1 MAKVITIPYKPRY
14 PGVHEALE
22 AHRFAVLVAHRR
34 FGKTVLSVNH
44 LIRQA
49 ATCRRERG
57 SFAYVAPFRNQAKEI
72 AWGYLKHYTAVIP
85 GRAVNESDLS
95 LTLPNGAR
103 IRVFGADNPDAL
115 RGLYFDGVVLD
126 EVAQMKPEV
135 WGEIIQPA
143 LADRKGRA
151 LFIGTPKGVNLFS
164 ELYEQAREAM
174 NPDSDRH
181 DPAWVA
187 LCYRVDETDALDAD
201 EVARLKRELS
211 ESAWR
216 QEMLCDFSASADDVL
231 IPIDLVTEACARRVD
246 YTDVR
251 GMPVI
256 LGVDVARFGS
266 DSSVIFRRQGLQA
279 FPSVV
284 FRNLDN
290 MELADRVAAAI
301 AEHKPDAVFIDAGQG
316 QGVIDRLRHL
326 GHEVIEVP
334 FGGKALQD
342 ARFLNRRSEMWY
354 GLREWLKAGGCLPHE
369 GADSARLKSELSTPL
384 YWYDAAGKIVLEP
397 KDKIRERLGASPD
410 IADALALTFA
420 APVALPDVRWEQ
432 ADAMERDGH
441 GLLYGWRDRDVF

>member
-14 PGVHEALE
+14 PGVHETLE
-22 AHRFAVLVAHRR
+22 ARRFVVLVAHRR
-34 FGKTVLSVNH
+34 FGKTVLAVNH
-44 LIRQA
+44 LLKQA
-49 ATCRRERG
+49 ICCGRERG
-57 SFAYVAPFRNQAKEI
+57 SFAYVAPFRNQAKAV
-72 AWGYLKHYTAVIP
+72 AWDYLKHYSAPIP
-85 GRAVNESDLS
+85 GRAVNEGELS
-95 LTLPNGAR
+95 VTLPNGAR
-103 IRVFGADNPDAL
+103 LRIFGADNPDAL
-115 RGLYFDGVVLD
+115 RGLYFDAVVLD

-135 WGEIIQPA
+135 WEEIIQPA
-143 LADRKGRA
+143 LADRRGSA

-164 ELYEQAREAM
+164 ELYERARALEAQG
-174 NPDSDRH
+174 
-181 DPAWVA
+181 DPNWAA
-187 LCYRVDETDALDAD
+187 LMFRVDETDALDAD
-201 EVARLKRELS
+201 EAARLKRELS
-211 ESAWR
+211 DNAWR

-246 YTDVR
+246 YADVR

-279 FPSVV
+279 FPPVV

-290 MELADRVAAAI
+290 MELADRVAAQI
-301 AEHKPDAVFIDAGQG
+301 MEHRPHAVFIDAGQG

-334 FGGKALQD
+334 FGGKALQE

-369 GADSARLKSELSTPL
+369 GADGARLKAELSTPL
-384 YWYDAAGKIVLEP
+384 YWFDAAGKIVLEP

-432 ADAMERDGH
+432 ADATGRDGH

>member
-1 MAKVITIPYKPRY
+1 MAKVITIPYRPRY

-34 FGKTVLSVNH
+34 FGKTVLAVNH
-44 LIRQA
+44 LLKQA
-49 ATCRRERG
+49 LLCKRERG
-57 SFAYVAPFRNQAKEI
+57 SFAYVAPFRNQAKAV
-72 AWGYLKHYTAVIP
+72 AWDYLKHYSAPLP
-85 GRAVNESDLS
+85 GRSVNESELS
-95 LTLPNGAR
+95 VTLPGGAKMR
-103 IRVFGADNPDAL
+103 IFGADNPDSL
-115 RGLYFDGVVLD
+115 RGLYFDGVILD
-126 EVAQMKPEV
+126 EVAQMKREV
-135 WGEIIQPA
+135 WEEIVQPA
-143 LADRKGRA
+143 LADRQGWA

-164 ELYEQAREAM
+164 ELYERARRLEAEG
-174 NPDSDRH
+174 NSQ
-181 DPAWVA
+181 WTS
-187 LCYRVDETDALDAD
+187 LIFRVDETDALPRD
-201 EVARLKRELS
+201 EVERLRRELS

-231 IPIDLVTEACARRVD
+231 IPIDLVTEACSRRVD
-246 YTDVR
+246 HADVR

-279 FPSVV
+279 FPPVV
-284 FRNLDN
+284 LRNLDN

-301 AEHKPDAVFIDAGQG
+301 GEHRPHAVFIDAGQG

-334 FGGKALQD
+334 FGGRALQE
-342 ARFLNRRSEMWY
+342 ARFVNRRSEMWY
-354 GLREWLKAGGCLPHE
+354 GLREWLKAGGCLP
-369 GADSARLKSELSTPL
+369 GDGDQAGRLKSELSTPL

-420 APVALPDVRWEQ
+420 APVALPDVQWEW
-432 ADAMERDGH
+432 ADNMGRDGH
-441 GLLYGWRDRDVF
+441 GLLYGWRDRDAF